1 MRTSIIAYIAATV
14 VLFGLDFIW
23 LSTSVPLLYR
33 PRVGHLLLETP
44 NMPAAAGFYLLYVVG
59 VVALCVLPAL
69 AEGSAARAVWSGALL
84 GLVAYGTYD
93 MTNLATLAGWSA
105 VVSVVDMI
113 WGAVVTAAAAT
124 AGYYITRAV
133 A

>member
-1 MRTSIIAYIAATV
+1 MRTSIIAYIASTI

-23 LSTSVPLLYR
+23 LTTSVPIIYK

-69 AEGSAARAVWSGALL
+69 DQGSWFRAVWSGALL

-93 MTNLATLAGWSA
+93 MTNLATLIGWSA
-105 VVSVVDMI
+105 VVSVVDMM
-113 WGAVVTAAAAT
+113 WGAVVTGLAAT
-124 AGYYITRAV
+124 AGYFVTKAL